1 MDRNFQTGQTAE
13 IPRTDVL
20 PFIKHGMY
28 VIMQEELDRNSTSW
42 AVNY

>member
-1 MDRNFQTGQTAE
+1 MDGNFQAGQTAE
-13 IPRTDVL
+13 VSCIVYL

-28 VIMQEELDRNSTSW
+28 VIMQEEQDRNGTSW